1 MYTKDKRYRAADARN
16 TVARSLTLLLVLLM
30 VCVISGCQTV
40 KPRNDV
46 LVGLQEWAMLD
57 PPSRLLSTREMPKE
71 KAEMVRWLEQYLRGE
86 YRVIDQRFV
95 LTEPEFTEWALLG
108 SKAGQYMEQQLG
120 ATYLRQE
127 WKESGIDLVL
137 LWKLDK
143 DAPRYLALVM
153 TTDPLPGPEE
163 RSLVGYFELIRS
175 IIGMCA

>member
-1 MYTKDKRYRAADARN
+1 MHIEDKRYSAAN
-16 TVARSLTLLLVLLM
+16 ARSPERRIFTLLLVLLM
-30 VCVISGCQTV
+30 SCVISGCQTV

-57 PPSRLLSTREMPKE
+57 PPSRLLSTREMRKE

-108 SKAGQYMEQQLG
+108 SKAGQYMEQELG

-137 LWKLDK
+137 VWKLDK
-143 DAPRYLALVM
+143 GAPRYLALVM
-153 TTDPLPGPEE
+153 TADPLPGPEE
-163 RSLVGYFELIRS
+163 RSLVGYFELLRPI
-175 IIGMCA
+175 

>member
-1 MYTKDKRYRAADARN
+1 
-16 TVARSLTLLLVLLM
+16 
-30 VCVISGCQTV
+30 
-40 KPRNDV
+40 
-46 LVGLQEWAMLD
+46 MLD

-108 SKAGQYMEQQLG
+108 SKAGQYMEQELG

-137 LWKLDK
+137 VWKLDK
-143 DAPRYLALVM
+143 GAPRYLALVM
-153 TTDPLPGPEE
+153 TADPLPGPEE
-163 RSLVGYFELIRS
+163 RSLVGYFELLRPI
-175 IIGMCA
+175 